1 MFDKI
6 LNTTLRSTRSQ
17 TFFKIVV
24 LKNFANF
31 TGKSLY
37 WSLFLIFDNVK
48 QRLQH
53 RCFPV
58 KFAKFLRKTF
68 FTEHLRRLLQTST
81 WWSPFQNNSFVT
93 SGWMVLDLV
102 SYMSLAFSNALKI
115 PKIVW
120 KTLDSSFLWH

>member
-6 LNTTLRSTRSQ
+6 LNTTLRNTRSQ
-17 TFFKIVV
+17 TFFIIVV

-37 WSLFLIFDNVK
+37 WSLFLIFDSVK

>member
-17 TFFKIVV
+17 TFFIIVV

-37 WSLFLIFDNVK
+37 WSLFLIFYSVK